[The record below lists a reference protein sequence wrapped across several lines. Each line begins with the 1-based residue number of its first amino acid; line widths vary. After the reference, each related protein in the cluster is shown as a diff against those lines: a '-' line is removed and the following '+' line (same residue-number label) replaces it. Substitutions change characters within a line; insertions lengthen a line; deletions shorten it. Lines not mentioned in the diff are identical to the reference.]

1 MIGVGHV
8 LSLTERPKKL
18 CSLGMGAHICCVM
31 PHSDVFDAAKR
42 DAEKQASR
50 DADARA
56 LATGTKTREQLWFEN
71 DMFAGAESIVLRR
84 PARAY

>member
-1 MIGVGHV
+1 M
-8 LSLTERPKKL
+8 LETTEKPKKL
-18 CSLGMGAHICCVM
+18 CSLGTREHICCVM

-56 LATGTKTREQLWFEN
+56 LATRAKTREQLWFEN